1 MKTIAVFGS
10 SRRDE
15 DGPLWAEAYE
25 LGQGLAAAGYTVL
38 SGGYGGSMAAVSRGA
53 AEAGGRTVGVT
64 CAIFDPRPGNAW
76 LAEEIKASSLLE
88 RLETIV
94 ERADG
99 FVAVR
104 GGIGTLAEVTLVWS
118 LLQTRS
124 LNGKPL
130 VLLGAAWRPLVAALM
145 SHTDLGAAI
154 AGLATIVDT
163 PAQVLPA
170 LEAPPTPPGPP
181 PLG

>member
-15 DGPLWAEAYE
+15 DSPFWAEAYE
-25 LGQGLAAAGYTVL
+25 LGRGLAAAGYTVL

-53 AEAGGRTVGVT
+53 AEAGGQTVGVT
-64 CAIFDPRPGNAW
+64 CAIFDPRPCNEW
-76 LAEEIKASSLLE
+76 VTEEIKAPSLIE
-88 RLETIV
+88 RLKTMIET
-94 ERADG
+94 ADG

-104 GGIGTLAEVTLVWS
+104 GGIGTLSEVMLVWS

-124 LNGKPL
+124 LDGRPL
-130 VLLGAAWRPLVAALM
+130 VLLGADWRPLVTALAA
-145 SHTDLGAAI
+145 HTDLGASI
-154 AGLATIVDT
+154 AGLARIVDT
-163 PAQVLPA
+163 PAEVVSA
-170 LEAPPTPPGPP
+170 LNAPPTPLGPP

>member
-15 DGPLWAEAYE
+15 DSPFWIEAHE
-25 LGQGLAAAGYTVL
+25 LGRRLAAAGYTVL

-53 AEAGGRTVGVT
+53 AEAGGQAIGVT
-64 CAIFDPRPGNAW
+64 CAIFDPRPCNEW
-76 LAEEIKASSLLE
+76 VTEEIKALSLLE
-88 RLETIV
+88 RLETMI
-94 ERADG
+94 ERVDG
-99 FVAVR
+99 YVAVR
-104 GGIGTLAEVTLVWS
+104 GGIGTLSEVMLVWS

-130 VLLGAAWRPLVAALM
+130 VLLGAEWRPLVAALL
-145 SHTDLGAAI
+145 SHTDLGASI

-163 PAQVLPA
+163 PAQAISA
-170 LEAPPTPPGPP
+170 LKTLPTPPGPP